1 MQLRPRI
8 ARYTATPT
16 FKTHSGT
23 RGARASGFL
32 QTLLSK
38 PPRTDFTRYRRE
50 YAPGRFR

>member
-38 PPRTDFTRYRRE
+38 PPRVEFARSRQACT
-50 YAPGRFR
+50 PGRFR